1 MLSGR
6 TLSDYKNFNH
16 TNSGWHLET
25 IQVMRK
31 QFHKMKMLKH
41 AKLGQLVFDK
51 VTINEGLVFD
61 QKNWELVGF
70 TDINEDEIKKGE
82 KSNTYQS
89 KKLAT
94 HVLQFFFRS
103 LFFKFDYPCAYF
115 LMTNLTAL
123 QLNRLFWLGVSML
136 HTFEFEILVSCCDG
150 ASCNRSFVQMN
161 IENENTSSCQN
172 PFSEMRLFLYPILR
186 ILLRNQE
193 TIYTAVV
200 SKKKTAVTLDPCFF
214 MENIF
219 YGTTSTQC
227 ILGNKEG
234 ICMLQIYKKA
244 HVQIDWMS
252 KMRVKI
258 AVQTLSNKGG
268 E

>member
-1 MLSGR
+1 MKWCVRIYIKSHSLYEDFRNSGGLKLLSGR

-31 QFHKMKMLKH
+31 QFHKMKTLKH

-70 TDINEDEIKKGE
+70 TDINEDEMKKGE

-115 LMTNLTAL
+115 
-123 QLNRLFWLGVSML
+123 
-136 HTFEFEILVSCCDG
+136 
-150 ASCNRSFVQMN
+150 RSFVQMN

-172 PFSEMRLFLYPILR
+172 PFSEIRLFFISNPPHLIKKSRNNLHSSGFKEKNSRYTRSLFLHGKYILWDHIYSVYTREQRRHLY
-186 ILLRNQE
+186 
-193 TIYTAVV
+193 
-200 SKKKTAVTLDPCFF
+200 VTDL
-214 MENIF
+214 
-219 YGTTSTQC
+219 
-227 ILGNKEG
+227 
-234 ICMLQIYKKA
+234 
-244 HVQIDWMS
+244 
-252 KMRVKI
+252 
-258 AVQTLSNKGG
+258 
-268 E
+268 